1 MKKKARICYAICV
14 RTEGAEDLEVRK
26 VYRVLPD
33 ESASARGHLR
43 VVDESGEDYLYP
55 ADWFVTVEVPEE
67 AKRALAAASPARI
80 TRAR

>member
-1 MKKKARICYAICV
+1 MKKKARGRYVICV
-14 RTEGAEDLEVRK
+14 RAEGAEDLEVRK
-26 VYRVLPD
+26 VYRLLPD

-55 ADWFVTVEVPEE
+55 AEWFVPVEVPEE
-67 AKRALAAASPARI
+67 VEEALAAAASAKA